1 MITEEK
7 IVSVSEGIA
16 LMENYLRKIPN
27 AIPPWESTYIHKQ
40 ILKRKKGEVFSIIDH
55 IRAMVYAMLSANARW
70 ERIERDF
77 CLKTGNIPA
86 IDEVFCGYEPKEL
99 QNADS
104 EEIYNAVRKL
114 SFANIS
120 TKRQIEAL
128 IKVNIPMLMSFER
141 RFESVDKFYR
151 LFTDIDE
158 TMKTL
163 LVVLSDAGSPY
174 KLEQLGDALTAE
186 YLRNIG
192 HNISGADKNIRRI
205 LGQEV
210 LGCSDWRTV
219 PVYEVLD
226 IAARIAAHLNKS
238 PSEVDYILRAYCSE
252 TAVCTPKS
260 PKCAICVCQNLCN
273 KIKYPLT
280 N

>member
-7 IVSVSEGIA
+7 IVSVSENVA
-16 LMENYLRKIPN
+16 LMENCLRELPN
-27 AIPPWESTYIHKQ
+27 AILLWESTYIHKQ
-40 ILKRKKGEVFSIIDH
+40 ILRRKKGEAFSIIDH

-70 ERIERDF
+70 ERIEKDS

-86 IDEVFCGYEPKEL
+86 IDEIFRGYEPKEL

-104 EEIYNAVRKL
+104 EEIYGAVRNM

-120 TKRQIEAL
+120 TKRQIKAL
-128 IKVNIPMLMSFER
+128 IEVNIPILMSFER
-141 RFESVDKFYR
+141 RFGGVDKFYR

-158 TMKTL
+158 TAKTL

-192 HNISGADKNIRRI
+192 YDISGADKNIRRI

-226 IAARIAAHLNKS
+226 IAAKLAERLNKS
-238 PSEVDYILRAYCSE
+238 PAEVDYILRAYCAE
-252 TAVCTPKS
+252 TAICTPKS
-260 PKCAICVCQNLCN
+260 PKCAKCVCQSLCN
-273 KIKYPLT
+273 KMKYPLT